1 MIGPQR
7 LAAVEASMLIGTGMR
22 VLLLDQDADTC
33 ARVVAAIDQDRG
45 FVLAGKCREWPACEV
60 LLERFV
66 PELLIA
72 SMRHLPPQFLGDL
85 TGLEFPVVVGLRTED
100 DGIGLCSGMYDSIA
114 VPAELQHICRMLDR
128 VRYEV
133 YRRKAAEL
141 STLFQRYMECATKGS
156 QYLSRF
162 RVEDQDQILEIEIE
176 DVLFVAADGNY
187 IRIHTNSNTY
197 EIRETMNRISA
208 KLDPS
213 RFARAH
219 RSYIVNLTHVQDVV
233 TKEGSATFVRLSN
246 GIEVPVGPNY
256 RDGFDGTSHLR
267 TRLTA

>member
-1 MIGPQR
+1 MIGLQR
-7 LAAVEASMLIGTGMR
+7 LAGAEAGILAGRGMR
-22 VLLLDQDADTC
+22 VLLLDQDAQSC
-33 ARVVAAIDQDRG
+33 ARVIAAIDQDSG
-45 FVLAGKCREWPACEV
+45 FVLAGNCREWPACEV
-60 LLERFV
+60 LLDRFV

-72 SMRHLPPQFLGDL
+72 STRHLPPHFLGNL
-85 TGLEFPVVVGLRTED
+85 SGLEFPVVVGLRTED
-100 DGIGLCSGMYDSIA
+100 DGIGLCGGVYDSIV
-114 VPAELQHICRMLDR
+114 VPAELPHICRMLDR

-141 STLFQRYMECATKGS
+141 STLFQRYMESATKGG
-156 QYLSRF
+156 QYLAKF

-187 IRIHTNSNTY
+187 IRIHTNSKTY

-233 TKEGSATFVRLSN
+233 TKEGSPTFVRLSN

-256 RDGFDGTSHLR
+256 RDVFDGTVHLR

>member
-1 MIGPQR
+1 MIGPQG
-7 LAAVEASMLIGTGMR
+7 LAAVEAGILTGRGMR
-22 VLLLDQDADTC
+22 VLLLDQDAQTC
-33 ARVVAAIDQDRG
+33 ATVVAAIDQDRG
-45 FVLAGKCREWPACEV
+45 FVLAGNCREWAACEV
-60 LLERFV
+60 LLDRFV

-72 SMRHLPPQFLGDL
+72 STKHLPPHFLGNL
-85 TGLEFPVVVGLRTED
+85 SGLEFPVVVGLRTKD
-100 DGIGLCSGMYDSIA
+100 DGIGLCGGMYDSIA

-128 VRYEV
+128 VRYEI

-141 STLFQRYMECATKGS
+141 STLFQRYMECATDGG
-156 QYLSRF
+156 QHLSKF

-187 IRIHTNSNTY
+187 IRVHTNSKTY
-197 EIRETMNRISA
+197 EIRETMNGILAR
-208 KLDPS
+208 LDPS

-219 RSYIVNLTHVQDVV
+219 RSFIVNLTHVQDVV

-256 RDGFDGTSHLR
+256 RDAFDGTFRFR